1 MLGVWKKSNNQLTK
15 VVYKLYYSQHSIANI
30 KTIFKSDCKV
40 SKFHIEDRPTEFEK
54 LTDGQEVSVEGAN
67 LK

>member
-15 VVYKLYYSQHSIANI
+15 VVYKLYFPTSNSNI
-30 KTIFKSDCKV
+30 KKICLSDCKV